1 MVIFLAGATGMI
13 GARVANALVA
23 AGHSVVCGVRDPV
36 RAAQRLRGCRLVH
49 LDFAGLGDAAKLMP
63 LLAGVDVVINAVGIF
78 SDATGNDFRRLH
90 TEAPITLFKAAV
102 AAGVRRIVQISALGA
117 DALAQSPYHRS
128 KLAADEA
135 LLALP
140 VSSLIVQ
147 PSLVFAPEGRSTRF
161 FAAWAT
167 LPVVPLPGAGAQR
180 IQPVHIDDVVELIV
194 AGALAPPAGDT
205 PNAAAPTTP
214 TARRVAAVGREPMTL
229 KEYLAVLRRVTGSPR
244 GLFLPV
250 PMPLVRLATRLGA
263 LLPGSLMSADALA
276 MLERGNVAPTDRIER
291 LLGRAPRALSEM
303 PVERESF
310 GTPAR
315 LMWLL
320 PLLRVSIAAVWI
332 WTAIVS
338 AGLYPRAASLD
349 LLARVGAPPSL
360 GPLLLY
366 GAALL
371 DLAFGVLSLVW
382 PRRLGPRARLW
393 MLQIALIVLYTGLI
407 SWRLPEFWL
416 HPYGPLSKNLP
427 MIALLILLIQFDGPA
442 GGQSNGPPGRA
453 GNA

>member
-13 GARVANALVA
+13 GARVAAALTAV
-23 AGHSVVCGVRDPV
+23 GHSVVCGVRDPV
-36 RAAQRLRGCRLVH
+36 AAAPRLRNCRLVTI
-49 LDFAGLGDAAKLMP
+49 DFSNLGDIASLVPLMD
-63 LLAGVDVVINAVGIF
+63 GVDVVINAVGIF
-78 SDATGNDFRRLH
+78 SDASGNEFGQLH
-90 TEAPITLFKAAV
+90 TAAPVVLFKAAV

-117 DALAQSPYHRS
+117 DANAQSLYHRS

-194 AGALAPPAGDT
+194 TGALAT
-205 PNAAAPTTP
+205 PSQEVSSDRPS
-214 TARRVAAVGREPMTL
+214 RRVAAVGKEPLTL
-229 KEYLAVLRRVTGSPR
+229 KEYLAVLRRVAGNSP
-244 GLFLPV
+244 GWFLPV
-250 PMPLVRLATRLGA
+250 PMALVRLATRVGE

-276 MLERGNVAPTDRIER
+276 MLERGNVAPTER
-291 LLGRAPRALSEM
+291 FQWLVGHEPRALSEVSADRERFGV
-303 PVERESF
+303 PV
-310 GTPAR
+310 R

-320 PLLRVSIAAVWI
+320 PLLRLSIAAVWI
-332 WTAIVS
+332 WTGVVS
-338 AGLYPRAASLD
+338 AGLYPRASSLE
-349 LLARVGAPPSL
+349 LLARVGAPGAL
-360 GPLLLY
+360 APLLLY
-366 GAALL
+366 GAAFL
-371 DLAFGVLSLVW
+371 DLAFGVFSLAW
-382 PRRLGPRARLW
+382 PSNLGPRARLW
-393 MLQIALIVLYTGLI
+393 TLQIVLIVLYTALI

-427 MIALLILLIQFDGPA
+427 MIALLMLLIQLDGRS
-442 GGQSNGPPGRA
+442 GST

>member
-13 GARVANALVA
+13 GSRVADALIA
-23 AGHSVVCGVRDPV
+23 AGHSVVCGVRDP
-36 RAAQRLRGCRLVH
+36 AAAAPRLRGCRLVH
-49 LDFAGLGDAAKLMP
+49 VDFSGLRDVARMVP
-63 LLAGVDVVINAVGIF
+63 LLDGVDVVINAVGIF
-78 SDATGNDFRRLH
+78 NDATGKDFRRLH
-90 TEAPITLFKAAV
+90 TDAPITLFKAAV

-117 DALAQSPYHRS
+117 DASARSPYHRS

-167 LPVVPLPGAGAQR
+167 LPVVPLPGAGTQR

-194 AGALAPPAGDT
+194 AGALAAPARDMS
-205 PNAAAPTTP
+205 TTVTTGAGP
-214 TARRVAAVGREPMTL
+214 LRRVAAVGKEPMTL
-229 KEYLAVLRRVTGSPR
+229 KQYLTVLRRVAGSPP
-244 GLFLPV
+244 GWFLPM
-250 PMPLVRLATRLGA
+250 PMALVRLATRVGA

-276 MLERGNVAPTDRIER
+276 MLERGNVAPTDRFER
-291 LLGRAPRALSEM
+291 VVGRAPRALSEM
-303 PVERESF
+303 SVAQERF

-320 PLLRVSIAAVWI
+320 PLLRASIAAVWI

-338 AGLYPRAASLD
+338 AGLYPRASSLE
-349 LLARVGAPPSL
+349 LLARVGAPVAL
-360 GPLLLY
+360 APLLLY

-382 PRRLGPRARLW
+382 PRRLGPRAWLW
-393 MLQIALIVLYTGLI
+393 TLQIVLIVLYTALI

-427 MIALLILLIQFDGPA
+427 MIALLILLIQFDGQTGSP
-442 GGQSNGPPGRA
+442 SNGVGKA
-453 GNA
+453 

>member
-1 MVIFLAGATGMI
+1 MI
-13 GARVANALVA
+13 GARVADALVA
-23 AGHSVVCGVRDPV
+23 AGHAVVCGVRDPV

-49 LDFAGLGDAAKLMP
+49 VDFSGLRDVASVVP
-63 LLAGVDVVINAVGIF
+63 LLEGVDVVINAVGIF
-78 SDATGNDFRRLH
+78 SDATGKEFRQLH
-90 TEAPITLFKAAV
+90 TDAPIVLFKAAA

-117 DALAQSPYHRS
+117 DADAQSAYHRS

-147 PSLVFAPEGRSTRF
+147 PSLVFAPEGRSTQF

-194 AGALAPPAGDT
+194 AGALAAPAGNT
-205 PNAAAPTTP
+205 PAAPAGLP
-214 TARRVAAVGREPMTL
+214 RRVAAVGKEPMTL
-229 KEYLAVLRRVTGSPR
+229 KEYLGVLRRVAGGSR
-244 GLFLPV
+244 GWFVPV
-250 PMPLVRLATRLGA
+250 PMVLVRLATRVGA

-276 MLERGNVAPTDRIER
+276 MLERGNVAPTER
-291 LLGRAPRALSEM
+291 FERVLGRPPRALSEM
-303 PVERESF
+303 PVARERF

-320 PLLRVSIAAVWI
+320 PLLRASIAVVWI

-338 AGLYPRAASLD
+338 AGLYPRASSLE
-349 LLARVGAPPSL
+349 LLARVGAPAAL

-366 GAALL
+366 GAAFL
-371 DLAFGVLSLVW
+371 DLVFGVLSLAW

-393 MLQIALIVLYTGLI
+393 MLQIVLIVLYTVLI

-427 MIALLILLIQFDGPA
+427 MIALLILLMQFDG
-442 GGQSNGPPGRA
+442 GSDGQSDRA
-453 GNA
+453 RSA